1 MLAYGVEETKTHMVG
16 LDGLDDLVDARGC
29 DLPFDLPR

>member
-1 MLAYGVEETKTHMVG
+1 MLAYGVEETKAHMVG
-16 LDGLDDLVDARGC
+16 LDGLDDLVDTRGC